1 MASETEAKAEVVAV
15 TQGMEQY
22 CAVPALC
29 TCSTEN
35 LLWLHRKEKRNTE
48 TFCIGDEC
56 SASST
61 TQLYK
66 RQTPEKPT
74 KRYHVDVGTWH
85 HQNSHLCQEEARLL
99 LTNLFSG
106 LFLRP
111 NTPEESHK
119 TPAFWMSTEHLPKA
133 IPPCGGAPNSR
144 ASSRWESTSE
154 SSCKVT

>member
-66 RQTPEKPT
+66 DKHWRSPQSVTMLMLVLGTTKTAISVRRRQ
-74 KRYHVDVGTWH
+74 GF
-85 HQNSHLCQEEARLL
+85 C
-99 LTNLFSG
+99 
-106 LFLRP
+106 
-111 NTPEESHK
+111 
-119 TPAFWMSTEHLPKA
+119 
-133 IPPCGGAPNSR
+133 
-144 ASSRWESTSE
+144 
-154 SSCKVT
+154 